1 MIKSGS
7 ATILSQA
14 AKLMGEMAAE
24 EDVIL
29 AGTFEGTLRTSRSLQ
44 VATSGVLN
52 GAAHAD
58 TVLVLGRVVGPI
70 SAVDRIELQPG
81 AIVEGDLAA
90 QHVRIHDDV
99 VFNGRCSI
107 TGTTAARRQY
117 LVPAVVQV
125 LG

>member
-7 ATILSQA
+7 ATILSTA
-14 AKLMGEMAAE
+14 AKLVGEMNAE

-44 VATSGVLN
+44 GANKGGLN

-58 TVLVLGRVVGPI
+58 TVLVLGRVSGPI

-81 AIVEGDLAA
+81 AVVDGDLAA

-107 TGTTAARRQY
+107 SGATA
-117 LVPAVVQV
+117 
-125 LG
+125 